1 MKFINRTGPSR
12 TGVVAAVICLLFFLA
27 AGCKKSSSVKSS
39 AQPSA
44 LPVAKRSPAGPP
56 LDACTLLT
64 KEEIQEVQGSA
75 ITDTKSSEVP
85 GGGSFRTTQCYFAAA
100 ESSKSVSLA
109 VTQSNPEF
117 NKSPR
122 DYWKE
127 TFGRFGKKENEEEAE
142 KEKKEEGRAGRR
154 GEEEEERRPPK
165 KIEGVGEE
173 AFWSGN
179 RFGGA
184 LYVLKK
190 ETILRVSVGGP
201 GDEEKK
207 IGSSKALAEK
217 AINRL

>member
-1 MKFINRTGPSR
+1 MKLIKRMA
-12 TGVVAAVICLLFFLA
+12 AAVLIGLLFLIA
-27 AGCKKSSSVKSS
+27 SGCKKTTTSS
-39 AQPSA
+39 ASPS
-44 LPVAKRSPAGPP
+44 PSSPARKVVAGPKI
-56 LDACTLLT
+56 DACTLLT
-64 KEEIQEVQGSA
+64 GEEIQEVQGSP

-85 GGGSFRTTQCYFAAA
+85 GGGSFRTSQCYFAAA

-127 TFGRFGKKENEEEAE
+127 TFGRFGKKESEEEAE

-190 ETILRVSVGGP
+190 ESIVRVSVGGP
-201 GDEEKK
+201 GDEEAK
-207 IGSSKALAEK
+207 INKSKALAAK
-217 AINRL
+217 AISRL

>member
-1 MKFINRTGPSR
+1 MLLAGRIIFVSLLCP
-12 TGVVAAVICLLFFLA
+12 LLFLVG
-27 AGCKKSSSVKSS
+27 GCKRS
-39 AQPSA
+39 ATPASASPARPSPSA
-44 LPVAKRSPAGPP
+44 AAKRAAAPA

-64 KEEIQEVQGSA
+64 KEEIQAVQGSP

-85 GGGSFRTTQCYFAAA
+85 GGGSFRTSQCYFAAA
-100 ESSKSVSLA
+100 ESSKSVSLTI
-109 VTQSNPEF
+109 TQSNPEF

-122 DYWKE
+122 EYWKE
-127 TFGRFGKKENEEEAE
+127 TFGRFSKKENEEEAE
-142 KEKKEEGRAGRR
+142 KEREKEKAEAARGERRR

-190 ETILRVSVGGP
+190 ETIVRVSVGGP

-207 IGSSKALAEK
+207 INSSKALAEK